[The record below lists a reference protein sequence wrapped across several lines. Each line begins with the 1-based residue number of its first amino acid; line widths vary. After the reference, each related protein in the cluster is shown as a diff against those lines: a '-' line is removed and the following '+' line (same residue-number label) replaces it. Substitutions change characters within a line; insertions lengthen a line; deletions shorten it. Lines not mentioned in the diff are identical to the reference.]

1 MRFVPSPAK
10 AGEGEGEGPNLFRM
24 SPHPCLLPEGE
35 AVKSGVRTIRPMN
48 EAFDILLSGG
58 TVLNPATK
66 LNEKLDVG
74 VTGDRVT
81 ALQANLPRANAKK
94 TVDVTGCYVTPGLI
108 DFHVHS
114 YWGVNPYGY
123 NLDSLC
129 LATGVTTTMDAGSAG
144 PVNFLGFRKLV
155 YEQSKTRMLGFVALA
170 QHGVL
175 NTPGELLN
183 LDFADSDGAAE
194 AVGNNRD
201 IGVGIKVRLHKKAIG
216 ENSREALRLAIKAGE
231 ATRTPI
237 MVHVGDTAIGMDEIA
252 ATLRPGDVITHCYTP
267 QRPSIID
274 ERGKLLVEVR
284 KAKERGVI
292 FDVGHAGGHFDFD
305 LVHRAMGEGIIPD
318 VISSDL
324 HGRLAQPGFG
334 VVGDLLTTLTKFLPL
349 GVSFDEI
356 IAKCT
361 VDAARVVGWQ
371 DRVGSL
377 EVGREADIAVLQ
389 ILDDPVTLRDSVG
402 AEKLHR
408 QRIAARWT
416 IRAGEVF
423 QGRG

>member
-1 MRFVPSPAK
+1 MADTFD
-10 AGEGEGEGPNLFRM
+10 
-24 SPHPCLLPEGE
+24 LLL
-35 AVKSGVRTIRPMN
+35 T
-48 EAFDILLSGG
+48 GG

-66 LNEKLDVG
+66 TNQKLDIAVVG
-74 VTGDRVT
+74 NNV
-81 ALQANLPRANAKK
+81 AAIQANISRAGVKRII
-94 TVDVTGCYVTPGLI
+94 DVTGCYVTPGLI

-114 YWGVNPYGY
+114 YWGVNPYGC

-155 YEQSKTRMLGFVALA
+155 YEQSKTRMLGFIALA

-183 LDFADSDGAAE
+183 LGFADSDGAAE
-194 AVGNNRD
+194 TVGNNRD
-201 IGVGIKVRLHKKAIG
+201 IGVGVKVRLHKKSIG

-252 ATLRPGDVITHCYTP
+252 DTLRPGDIITHCYTP
-267 QRPSIID
+267 QKPSIID
-274 ERGKLLVEVR
+274 DKGKLLPLVR

-292 FDVGHAGGHFDFD
+292 FDVGHAGGHFDFN
-305 LVHRAMGEGIIPD
+305 LVQRAMGEGIIPD

-324 HGRLAQPGFG
+324 HGRLSQPGFG
-334 VVGDLLTTLTKFLPL
+334 VVGDLPTVLTKFLPMGL
-349 GVSFDEI
+349 SFDEI

-361 VDAARVVGWQ
+361 VDAARVIGWQ
-371 DRVGSL
+371 DRIGSL

-402 AEKLHR
+402 GEKLHQ
-408 QRIAARWT
+408 QRIAAKWT
-416 IRAGEVF
+416 VRAGEVF

>member
-1 MRFVPSPAK
+1 MADTID
-10 AGEGEGEGPNLFRM
+10 
-24 SPHPCLLPEGE
+24 LLL
-35 AVKSGVRTIRPMN
+35 T
-48 EAFDILLSGG
+48 GG

-66 LNEKLDVG
+66 LNQKLDVA
-74 VTGDRVT
+74 VTGDRV
-81 ALQANLPRANAKK
+81 AAIQADLSRSGTKR
-94 TVDVTGCYVTPGLI
+94 VIDVTGCYVTPGLI

-114 YWGVNPYGY
+114 YWGVNPYGC

-155 YEQSKTRMLGFVALA
+155 YDQSKTRMLGFIALA

-183 LDFADSDGAAE
+183 LGFADSDGAADT
-194 AVGNNRD
+194 VGNNRD
-201 IGVGIKVRLHKKAIG
+201 IGIGIKVRLHKKSIG

-252 ATLRPGDVITHCYTP
+252 DTLRPGDIITHCYTP

-274 ERGKLLVEVR
+274 DKGKLLPLVR

-292 FDVGHAGGHFDFD
+292 FDVGHAGGHFDFN
-305 LVHRAMGEGIIPD
+305 LVERAMGEGIAPD

-334 VVGDLLTTLTKFLPL
+334 VVGDLPTVLTKFLPL
-349 GVSFDEI
+349 GLSLEQI
-356 IAKCT
+356 IANCT
-361 VDAARVVGWQ
+361 SNAARVVGWQ
-371 DRVGSL
+371 DRIGSL

-402 AEKLHR
+402 GEKLHQ
-408 QRIAARWT
+408 QRIAAKWT